1 MAASPLKP
9 LTTFVA
15 LEVVVTHY
23 PNLIDIS
30 SPTHRT
36 LPIRYGTHVDSPF
49 AILAVRPTLLDIAC
63 AIQ

>member
-1 MAASPLKP
+1 MPIASPLKP
-9 LTTFVA
+9 LTAFVA

-49 AILAVRPTLLDIAC
+49 AKPH
-63 AIQ
+63 